1 MSTLTG
7 SKQTKAV
14 SEFVLSEGELHK
26 GQNWKPETFETL
38 VQGGQKPF
46 VHFVFTCK
54 VFLRTETVFE
64 KARGQ
69 PQLIQHLKADSFN
82 LSSVFPWGIKTR
94 PLGRIMSR
102 KGDECVNHKLE
113 DLASRSV

>member
-1 MSTLTG
+1 M
-7 SKQTKAV
+7 
-14 SEFVLSEGELHK
+14 
-26 GQNWKPETFETL
+26 
-38 VQGGQKPF
+38 
-46 VHFVFTCK
+46 FTCK
-54 VFLRTETVFE
+54 VFLWTETVFE

-82 LSSVFPWGIKTR
+82 LSVFPWGIKTR

-113 DLASRSV
+113 NLVSRSV